1 MATRHVSIPVFGF
14 ACGGGGAL
22 TVERV
27 LSRVPGAVSVYVNP
41 ATGLAE
47 VDFDAE
53 RVSVDELRKAIR
65 RCGFRPGAPH
75 IEGPSRNTSDAPRQ
89 GQQRPVHEA

>member
-1 MATRHVSIPVFGF
+1 MTTRHVSIPVVGF

-27 LSRVPGAVSVYVNP
+27 LSRVAGVISVYVNP

-47 VDFDAE
+47 VDFDTD
-53 RVSVDELRKAIR
+53 RVTVEELCKRIR
-65 RCGFRPGAPH
+65 RCGFRPGAPVVD
-75 IEGPSRNTSDAPRQ
+75 ERVRTTDAP
-89 GQQRPVHEA
+89 

>member
-1 MATRHVSIPVFGF
+1 MTTRHVSIPVFGL
-14 ACGGGGAL
+14 ACGAGGAL

-47 VDFDAE
+47 VDFEPD
-53 RVSVDELRKAIR
+53 RVTVEELCKRIR
-65 RCGFRPGAPH
+65 RCGFRPGAPVL
-75 IEGPSRNTSDAPRQ
+75 DPRA
-89 GQQRPVHEA
+89 GTTLRASG